1 MLYVYSSENW
11 DESIFIF
18 SGEQM
23 VNKQTPTVGLV
34 IISLNFHT
42 FDELWFVFISTNHIL
57 SKLQNLYHVNSK
69 EHFTMAF
76 NPESHNFV
84 FPMQLL
90 NDSLLSTSTC

>member
-69 EHFTMAF
+69 EDFTMAF
-76 NPESHNFV
+76 NPVSHNFV

-90 NDSLLSTSTC
+90 NDSLLSTSTS